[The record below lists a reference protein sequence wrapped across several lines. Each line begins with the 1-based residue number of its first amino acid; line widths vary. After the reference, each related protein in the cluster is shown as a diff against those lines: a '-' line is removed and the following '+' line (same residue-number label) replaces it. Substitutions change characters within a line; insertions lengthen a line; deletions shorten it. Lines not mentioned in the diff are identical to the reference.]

1 MNLHSMSNIPGAV
14 RAKKRVGCGESSG
27 HGKTSGRGTKGQYAR
42 SGHKHRAGFEGGQMT
57 LIRRLP
63 KRGFNHASKVV
74 YVTIN
79 VAQLERFPAGT
90 EVTPEVL
97 FKAGLLNS
105 ATEPLKILGEGE
117 LSRKLVVKANGFSA
131 TAKAKIEALGGSCE
145 VVN

>member
-1 MNLHSMSNIPGAV
+1 MSNIPGAV